1 MSRQNVASAVSIF
14 TSSSSSSSSS
24 ICHRAGPVV
33 GPFQSVFSLQG
44 YIMELEY
51 LSTVIGSGLEKQEN
65 VVQLSTEA
73 KDFPVSKVLR
83 PAVRYPPFQ
92 PSA

>member
-1 MSRQNVASAVSIF
+1 MGHLLQLLIF
-14 TSSSSSSSSS
+14 
-24 ICHRAGPVV
+24 P
-33 GPFQSVFSLQG
+33 LQG

-51 LSTVIGSGLEKQEN
+51 LSTIIDSGPEKQEI

-73 KDFPVSKVLR
+73 KDFLVSKAPR
-83 PAVRYPPFQ
+83 PAVRHPPFQ

>member
-1 MSRQNVASAVSIF
+1 MLIQLLVY
-14 TSSSSSSSSS
+14 
-24 ICHRAGPVV
+24 
-33 GPFQSVFSLQG
+33 SLRG

-51 LSTVIGSGLEKQEN
+51 LSTVIGSGLEKQEI

-73 KDFPVSKVLR
+73 KDFLVSKAPK
-83 PAVRYPPFQ
+83 PAVRQPPFQ